1 MELITPEAYKKQL
14 EGKDLNFI
22 IEEKKKIE
30 TKLSQIEAT
39 ETFGT
44 KSNVVEQ
51 NAQDTSFLAQLEQ
64 SEDTTIQ
71 LQDSDKVE
79 VTSSGEKSERS
90 LYMSYQRVLNEL
102 IKEKNEYMNETE
114 YKMKLRTLNPDELM
128 IERNKLVEDINK
140 YYKEINSM
148 RTKNMLLSLPFTKWL
163 VKDKNVNE
171 NTDSLEVIMKK
182 EEYVKYI
189 EELQADEK
197 HFEDLAAGKLEGT
210 ESSTEINTTNNQ

>member
-148 RTKNMLLSLPFTKWL
+148 RTKNMLLALPFTKWL
-163 VKDKNVNE
+163 VKDKNV
-171 NTDSLEVIMKK
+171 
-182 EEYVKYI
+182 
-189 EELQADEK
+189 
-197 HFEDLAAGKLEGT
+197 
-210 ESSTEINTTNNQ
+210 